1 MISRRR
7 LSITICV
14 GVIVSTLAVRPG
26 AQPPGIAAH
35 KDPPPVELEDPIEAI
50 LAPGGQRVTIGG
62 KMLDFWWVKSLP
74 LLSGTVD
81 VSWAAVEEGTVVGA
95 VKLSVSYPDVRGK
108 TIPSGLYT
116 LRYGVE
122 PQNSDQP
129 GSSPSRD
136 FLLLS
141 PAALDSKV
149 AALGHD
155 GVVAL
160 AKQTPGMLS
169 LEPPVAPVTPAA
181 PVGPARIAA
190 AGATLRN
197 EAGQTAVSFS
207 VPVSREGR
215 DAGVLTFG
223 LILAGTIHP

>member
-7 LSITICV
+7 LSFTIRV
-14 GVIVSTLAVRPG
+14 GIFVLALAVRAG
-26 AQPPGIAAH
+26 AQSPGIAAH
-35 KDPPPVELEDPIEAI
+35 RDPPPVELEDPIEAI

-95 VKLSVSYPDVRGK
+95 MKLSMSYPDVRGK

-122 PQNSDQP
+122 QQNYDHP
-129 GSSPSRD
+129 GVSPSRD

-141 PAALDSKV
+141 PAAVDSKA

-169 LEPPVAPVTPAA
+169 LGPPAA
-181 PVGPARIAA
+181 PAAAVAPADIAA
-190 AGATLRN
+190 PGTLRN
-197 EAGQTAVSFS
+197 EAGQTAVIFS

-223 LILAGTIHP
+223 LILAGTTQP